1 MKNFQQPKEKSKETI
16 CGGSVSAIEDM
27 IMKGRNLNEI
37 IESTENKDQKHNL
50 MQLVSFNVSL
60 AICNQLIVF
69 LGINIAY
76 RK

>member
-50 MQLVSFNVSL
+50 MQLVSFFVSHWSIQVTTADHIL
-60 AICNQLIVF
+60 RHQR
-69 LGINIAY
+69 Y
-76 RK
+76 

>member
-16 CGGSVSAIEDM
+16 CGGRVSAIEDM

-60 AICNQLIVF
+60 AI
-69 LGINIAY
+69 
-76 RK
+76 

>member
-16 CGGSVSAIEDM
+16 CGGSVTAIEDM

-50 MQLVSFNVSL
+50 MQLVSL
-60 AICNQLIVF
+60 
-69 LGINIAY
+69 
-76 RK
+76 

>member
-37 IESTENKDQKHNL
+37 IESTENKDQSSDVL
-50 MQLVSFNVSL
+50 E
-60 AICNQLIVF
+60 
-69 LGINIAY
+69 
-76 RK
+76 

>member
-16 CGGSVSAIEDM
+16 CGGSVTAIEDM

-50 MQLVSFNVSL
+50 MQLVSFIISL
-60 AICNQLIVF
+60 TLSTD
-69 LGINIAY
+69 LT
-76 RK
+76 